1 MPQHVAAQW
10 PGPGKCAK
18 NGSPDSTAPQGLS
31 LRGGFAL
38 LPMTAAD
45 LSAAPTQDVVDTDC
59 YHCGLPI
66 PPETR
71 HYVRVDGRERRMC
84 CVGCEAV
91 AQSIVDNGLVD
102 YYRHR
107 DAMPETRREAMPV
120 ELQELGL
127 FDHPDFQKS
136 FVRPVGEHE
145 REASLILEGITCA
158 ACVWLN
164 EKHVARQDGVSAVEI
179 NYATRRARVRWDER
193 KIKLSDILGAIQ
205 AIGYRAYPY
214 DAERSEQIAD
224 RERRSMLWR
233 VFVAGFGMMQVMMYA
248 FPVYVARDGD
258 MTWDIEQLLR
268 WASLLL
274 TLPVVLYSAAPFFQR
289 AWRDVRLR
297 RLGMDVPVAV
307 GVGSAFLASLWATLT
322 DGPEVYFD
330 SVTMFV
336 FFLLG
341 GRYLEMIA
349 RQKAVRGVEELGKV
363 LPSFAERLAGW
374 PAQTTGDRVPTA
386 QLEPGDIL
394 RVRPGEVIPADGVVV
409 DGVGEVNEALLTG
422 ESVPIAKRAGDSLT
436 GGSINVS
443 SPLLFRVEHV
453 GDATRLAA
461 IRRLMER
468 AATEKPRVATQSDRV
483 AAWFI
488 VTLLVLAS
496 ITGVAWYFIDSER
509 ALWVFVSVLVV
520 ACPCALSLATP
531 TALTVGTDAMA
542 RMGVLVTRGH
552 AIETLAHANHFVFD
566 KTGTL
571 THGRMRLEEV
581 LPLGER
587 GADEL
592 IAVAAAIE
600 QGSEHPV
607 AAGLREAAVG
617 FALPEVTGLRAETG
631 QGMQGLIDGRR
642 VWIGR
647 PLYVAES
654 AGLSMPQGLDAF
666 SATGGTVVALAVE
679 GGWLGAFRLA
689 DTLRDEAPVLAQ
701 RLAREGTAVSV
712 LSGDSPAVV
721 ASVAASLGVGD
732 AHGGMTPQ
740 GKQAWIAERQKDAGT
755 VVAMVGDGV
764 NDAPVLA
771 QAHVSVA
778 MGGGTDLA
786 RNQAD
791 IVLLSENLASL
802 GRAIELSR
810 KTLRIIRQNLWWS
823 FTYNFTSVPLAMA
836 GLVTPWMAGIG
847 MAASSLLV
855 VLNAMRLQRVPR
867 GE

>member
-1 MPQHVAAQW
+1 MR
-10 PGPGKCAK
+10 PGRFRLA
-18 NGSPDSTAPQGLS
+18 
-31 LRGGFAL
+31 
-38 LPMTAAD
+38 PMTTAQPLVSAAD
-45 LSAAPTQDVVDTDC
+45 AAADTDC

-66 PPETR
+66 PPATR
-71 HYVRVDGRERRMC
+71 HYVRIDGRERRMC

-91 AQSIVDNGLVD
+91 ARSIVDNGLVD

-145 REASLILEGITCA
+145 CEAALILEGITCA

-164 EKHVARQDGVSAVEI
+164 ENHVARLPGVSAIQI
-179 NYATRRARVRWDER
+179 NYATRRARVRWDVR
-193 KIKLSDILGAIQ
+193 RIKLSDILAAIQ
-205 AIGYRAYPY
+205 TIGYRAYPY
-214 DAERSEQIAD
+214 DAERSEQVAQ

-248 FPVYVARDGD
+248 FPVYVAGEGE

-297 RLGMDVPVAV
+297 RLGMDVPVAL
-307 GVGSAFLASLWATLT
+307 GVGSAFAASLWATLT
-322 DGPEVYFD
+322 DGPEVYYD

-349 RQKAVRGVEELGKV
+349 RQKAVRGVEELGKA
-363 LPSFAERLAGW
+363 LPSFAERIAGW
-374 PAQTTGDRVPTA
+374 PHASAGERVPSA
-386 QLEPGDIL
+386 QLVPGDVL
-394 RVRPGEVIPADGVVV
+394 RVRPGEAIPVDGVVV
-409 DGVGEVNEALLTG
+409 EGRGEVNEALLTG
-422 ESVPIAKRAGDSLT
+422 ESMPVPKAAGDGVT

-443 SPLLFRVEHV
+443 SPLLVRVEQV
-453 GDATRLAA
+453 GEATRLAA

-468 AATEKPRVATQSDRV
+468 AAGEKPRIATLSDRV

-488 VTLLVLAS
+488 VTLLVLAAA
-496 ITGVAWYFIDSER
+496 TGVAWYLIDPSR

-531 TALTVGTDAMA
+531 TALTVATDTLA

-552 AIETLAHANHFVFD
+552 AIETLARADHFVFD

-571 THGRMRLEEV
+571 TLGRMQLQQVMPLAALDAGRLCV
-581 LPLGER
+581 L
-587 GADEL
+587 
-592 IAVAAAIE
+592 AAAIE
-600 QGSEHPV
+600 QGSAHPV
-607 AAGLREAAVG
+607 AAGLRAAAGDAV
-617 FALPEVTGLRAETG
+617 LPAVSHLEAETG
-631 QGMQGLIDGRR
+631 QGMHGVVDGQAL
-642 VWIGR
+642 WIGR
-647 PLYVAES
+647 PDWVAREAGVARPAAVAEF
-654 AGLSMPQGLDAF
+654 AA
-666 SATGGTVVALAVE
+666 AGGTVIGLA
-679 GGWLGAFRLA
+679 GRAGWLGAFRLA
-689 DTLRDEAPVLAQ
+689 DSLREDAPVLTR
-701 RLAREGTAVSV
+701 RLAADGAAISLLSGDAQPVVDGVAAALGIGDARGGLGPQDKQQAIASMQADGTAV
-712 LSGDSPAVV
+712 
-721 ASVAASLGVGD
+721 
-732 AHGGMTPQ
+732 
-740 GKQAWIAERQKDAGT
+740 
-755 VVAMVGDGV
+755 VAMIGDGV

-791 IVLLSENLASL
+791 IVLLNERFASL
-802 GRAIELSR
+802 VDGIALARR
-810 KTLRIIRQNLWWS
+810 TLRIIRQNLWWS
-823 FTYNFTSVPLAMA
+823 FAYNFTSVPLAMA

-855 VLNAMRLQRVPR
+855 VLNAMRLQRTAR
-867 GE
+867 SA

>member
-1 MPQHVAAQW
+1 MNTAQ
-10 PGPGKCAK
+10 
-18 NGSPDSTAPQGLS
+18 
-31 LRGGFAL
+31 
-38 LPMTAAD
+38 LPPVDAAAD
-45 LSAAPTQDVVDTDC
+45 AVADDADC

-66 PPETR
+66 PPDTR
-71 HYVRVDGRERRMC
+71 HYVRIDGRQRRMC

-91 AQSIVDNGLVD
+91 AQSIVDSGLVD

-107 DAMPETRREAMPV
+107 DAMPESRREAMPA

-164 EKHVARQDGVSAVEI
+164 EQHVARQPGVSAIQI
-179 NYATRRARVRWDER
+179 NYATRRARVRWDVR
-193 KIKLSDILGAIQ
+193 RIKLSDILAAVQ

-214 DAERSEQIAD
+214 DAERSEQIAHK
-224 RERRSMLWR
+224 ERRSMLWR

-248 FPVYVARDGD
+248 FPVYVAGEGD
-258 MTWDIEQLLR
+258 MSWDIELLLR

-289 AWRDVRLR
+289 AVRDIRLR
-297 RLGMDVPVAV
+297 RLGMDVPVAL

-349 RQKAVRGVEELGKV
+349 RQRAVRGVEELGKV
-363 LPSFAERLAGW
+363 LPAFAERLAAW
-374 PAQTTGDRVPTA
+374 PAQEGERVPVSELA
-386 QLEPGDIL
+386 PGDVL
-394 RVRPGEVIPADGVVV
+394 RVRPGETVAADGVVI

-422 ESVPIAKRAGDSLT
+422 ESRPVPKAAGAPLT

-443 SPLLFRVEHV
+443 SPLVYRVEQV
-453 GDATRLAA
+453 GDGTRLAA

-468 AATEKPRVATQSDRV
+468 AATEKPRIGALSDRV
-483 AAWFI
+483 AVVFI
-488 VTLLVLAS
+488 VVLLGLAAA
-496 ITGVAWYFIDSER
+496 TGIAWYFIDPQR

-531 TALTVGTDAMA
+531 TALTVATDALA

-552 AIETLAHANHFVFD
+552 AIETLAHANHVVLD

-571 THGRMRLEEV
+571 TYGRMKVEEV
-581 LPLGER
+581 LPLGARPASE
-587 GADEL
+587 AL
-592 IAVAAAIE
+592 ALAAAIE

-607 AAGLREAAVG
+607 AAGLRDAAQG
-617 FALPEVTGLRAETG
+617 LPWPAVSGLQAETG
-631 QGMQGLIDGRR
+631 QGMSGTVDALTL
-642 VWIGR
+642 WIGR
-647 PLYVAES
+647 PAFVGER
-654 AGLSMPQGLDAF
+654 AGLQAPEALSSFD
-666 SATGGTVVALAVE
+666 TGEGTVVALAE
-679 GGWLGAFRLA
+679 RTGWVALFRLA
-689 DTLRDEAPVLAQ
+689 DLPRAEAPQLTRQLAG
-701 RLAREGTAVSV
+701 EGVRMTV

-721 ASVAASLGVGD
+721 GRVAAGLGIGD
-732 AHGGMTPQ
+732 AQGGLSPQ
-740 GKQAWIAERQKDAGT
+740 GKQACIARLQQDPAA

-771 QAHVSVA
+771 QAHVSIA

-791 IVLLSENLASL
+791 IVLLSENLAGL
-802 GRAIELSR
+802 GRGIRVSR
-810 KTLRIIRQNLWWS
+810 KTLRVIRQNLWWS
-823 FTYNFTSVPLAMA
+823 FAYNFTSVPLAMA

-855 VLNAMRLQRVPR
+855 VLNAMRLQRLPAAD
-867 GE
+867 

>member
-1 MPQHVAAQW
+1 
-10 PGPGKCAK
+10 
-18 NGSPDSTAPQGLS
+18 
-31 LRGGFAL
+31 
-38 LPMTAAD
+38 
-45 LSAAPTQDVVDTDC
+45 
-59 YHCGLPI
+59 
-66 PPETR
+66 
-71 HYVRVDGRERRMC
+71 MC
-84 CVGCEAV
+84 CIGCEAV
-91 AQSIVDNGLVD
+91 AQSIVDSGLVD

-136 FVRPVGEHE
+136 FVRPVDEHE

-164 EKHVARQDGVSAVEI
+164 EQHVARQPGVSAVEI

-193 KIKLSDILGAIQ
+193 RIKLSDILGAVQ

-214 DAERSEQIAD
+214 DAARSEQLAAK
-224 RERRSMLWR
+224 ERRSMLWR

-248 FPVYVARDGD
+248 FPVYVAGEGD
-258 MTWDIEQLLR
+258 MSPEMELLMR

-289 AWRDVRLR
+289 ALRDIKLR
-297 RLGMDVPVAV
+297 RLGMDVPVAL

-322 DGPEVYFD
+322 NGPEVYFD

-341 GRYLEMIA
+341 GRYLEMLA

-363 LPSFAERLAGW
+363 LPAFADRMPDWPEPTSERVPVSQLVR
-374 PAQTTGDRVPTA
+374 GDRV
-386 QLEPGDIL
+386 
-394 RVRPGEVIPADGVVV
+394 RVRPGEVVPADGMVI
-409 DGVGEVNEALLTG
+409 DGQGETNEALLTG
-422 ESVPIAKRAGDSLT
+422 ESRPVPKCRGDMLT

-443 SPLLFRVEHV
+443 SPLVFRVDQV
-453 GDATRLAA
+453 GDGTRLAA
-461 IRRLMER
+461 IRRLMDR
-468 AATEKPRVATQSDRV
+468 ASAEKPKLATQSDKV
-483 AAWFI
+483 AVVFI
-488 VTLLVLAS
+488 VVLLALAFT
-496 ITGVAWYFIDSER
+496 TGVAWYFIDSQR

-531 TALTVGTDAMA
+531 TALTVATDTLA

-552 AIETLAHANHFVFD
+552 AIETLANANHFVFD

-571 THGRMRLEEV
+571 TQGRMTLEEV
-581 LPLGER
+581 VSLGSRSQAELSGL
-587 GADEL
+587 GAAL
-592 IAVAAAIE
+592 E
-600 QGSEHPV
+600 QGSEHPI
-607 AAGLREAAVG
+607 AAGLRAAAG
-617 FALPEVTGLRAETG
+617 ELALPAVSDVVAVTG
-631 QGMQGLIDGRR
+631 QGISGRCGGEA

-647 PLYVAES
+647 PDFVASQLDMPPPAEV
-654 AGLSMPQGLDAF
+654 GLLEQR
-666 SATGGTVVALAVE
+666 GGTVIALGDR
-679 GGWLGAFRLA
+679 GGWLGLFRLA
-689 DTLRDEAPVLAQ
+689 DV
-701 RLAREGTAVSV
+701 AREEAAQLTHKLNAERTPMTV
-712 LSGDSPAVV
+712 LSGDAPPVV
-721 ASVAASLGVGD
+721 TALAHSLGIAD

-740 GKQAWIAERQKDAGT
+740 GKQAFLADLQTRPGI

-771 QAHVSVA
+771 QAHVSIA

-791 IVLLSENLASL
+791 IVLLSENLAGL
-802 GRAIELSR
+802 GAGADLARRTI
-810 KTLRIIRQNLWWS
+810 RIIRQNLWWS
-823 FTYNFTSVPLAMA
+823 FAYNFTSVPLAMA

-847 MAASSLLV
+847 MAGSSLLV
-855 VLNAMRLQRVPR
+855 VLNAMRLQRMPR
-867 GE
+867 KGEGK